1 MHLISFPM
9 EKSSAKIKD
18 IRNKKERERK
28 KRKKEGWAV
37 ITTLNPHG
45 HHMPQ

>member
-1 MHLISFPM
+1 M

-28 KRKKEGWAV
+28 KRKRKMGCNNNTKSTWS
-37 ITTLNPHG
+37 PHATIKG
-45 HHMPQ
+45 SSW